1 MCRGNSSWRT
11 NGQESCIGPEC
22 ALGSRAV
29 ACHCLPFRCA
39 GAFNLIAS
47 QEFPSQFEVGFG
59 AAGTRVVQSDR
70 LAVAWRLSQA
80 DVAGNDGL
88 VNDLAKVLAESLSDL
103 LGEVGAVVVH
113 RQQDALDGKVRIV
126 G

>member
-1 MCRGNSSWRT
+1 MCRGSGNQRT
-11 NGQESCIGPEC
+11 NDPKSRIGPEC
-22 ALGSRAV
+22 ALGSRTV
-29 ACHCLPFRCA
+29 ARHCVPFRRA

-70 LAVAWRLSQA
+70 FAVAWRLSQA

-88 VNDLAKVLAESLSDL
+88 VNDLAKVLAESLRDRKS
-103 LGEVGAVVVH
+103 VV
-113 RQQDALDGKVRIV
+113 
-126 G
+126 